1 MPYPHTGP
9 AIVFLRNNF
18 FHGNTCLQ
26 HINDIFPVCTQKVK
40 KGKRNLII
48 ISDGD
53 PDYNPN
59 SYKNIMLYAKL
70 WKVSGLDQLI
80 VTCSAAGWSAMNPIE
95 HLWLQLSSS
104 LTSVQLSGSFKENN
118 IPPYADTDIT
128 ETEKKKQNK
137 EVLEQGNLSFLL
149 THHRPVF
156 PFIPPKDFP

>member
-9 AIVFLRNNF
+9 AIVCLRNNF

-137 EVLEQGNLSFLL
+137 EVLEQGNLSFL
-149 THHRPVF
+149 
-156 PFIPPKDFP
+156 